1 MLTNPITLILLAFFI
16 FFVCLGISYSTNNTS
31 EFHTFKRETNPIRLI
46 ASLFSIIGASEFVIF
61 GALIFVF
68 GIQSILFFV
77 GTFIGFLIL
86 SFNAG
91 KIRQNAAAKDQ
102 HSIPNFAKQRGY
114 HNYSLLLAIVS
125 WAFTFTL
132 MLMQVIIGGELVY
145 RITDISYELSAFLV
159 AAATALYLVFG
170 GYKALL
176 NTDVIQ
182 ATMIFLL
189 TLALSIWALTT
200 TIDLSDITFKDSVPV
215 PDVVVFGIG
224 GIFAIAGG
232 PEIWQRILTARTA
245 KAARASLVAS
255 GLTML
260 IWGFGLVLF
269 SLAIQTSMPD
279 ADPPDTAFIDFVV
292 NELPPI
298 IVGFV
303 AVLLIAAM
311 LSTADT
317 ELFAGSVIIADTIR
331 GRSREPLSV
340 NRTRIIII
348 VTSALAYIVAISTP
362 NLLNIY
368 LALVYLSFITG
379 PAAFAL
385 MLNRGFGYLFWV
397 TTILALG
404 VLVFLFIT
412 DQLKSWYPV
421 LILVIASIPLALPS
435 KTDS

>member
-1 MLTNPITLILLAFFI
+1 MLTNPITLILLLFFI
-16 FFVCLGISYSTNNTS
+16 FFVGLGISYFTNDTS
-31 EFHTFKRETNPIRLI
+31 QFHTFERKTNPIRLI

-61 GALIFVF
+61 GTLIFIF

-91 KIRQNAAAKDQ
+91 KIRQNAVAKDQ

-114 HNYSLLLAIVS
+114 HNYSVLLAIVS

-132 MLMQVIIGGELVY
+132 MLMQVIIGGDLVSK
-145 RITDISYELSAFLV
+145 ITDIPYNLSALLV
-159 AAATALYLVFG
+159 AVAIALYLVFG

-182 ATMIFLL
+182 ATMIFVL

-200 TIDLSDITFKDSVPV
+200 IDQSDIIFMSSVPV

-224 GIFAIAGG
+224 GIFAIVGG
-232 PEIWQRILTARTA
+232 PEIWQRILTARSTE
-245 KAARASLVAS
+245 AARASLVAS

-260 IWGFGLVLF
+260 VWGFGLVLF

-279 ADPPDTAFIDFVV
+279 ANPETAFIDFVV
-292 NELPPI
+292 NALPPI

-348 VTSALAYIVAISTP
+348 VTSASAYIFAILTT

-385 MLNRGFGYLFWV
+385 MLNRGFDYLFWV

-404 VLVFLFIT
+404 VFVFLLIT
-412 DQLKSWYPV
+412 NQLISWYPV

>member
-16 FFVCLGISYSTNNTS
+16 FFVGLGISYFTNDTS
-31 EFHTFKRETNPIRLI
+31 QFHTFERKTNPIRLI

-61 GALIFVF
+61 GTLIFVF

-91 KIRQNAAAKDQ
+91 KIRQNAVAKDQ

-132 MLMQVIIGGELVY
+132 MLMQVIIGGDLVSK
-145 RITDISYELSAFLV
+145 ITDIPYNLSALLV
-159 AAATALYLVFG
+159 AAAIAFYLVFG

-200 TIDLSDITFKDSVPV
+200 IDQSDIIFKSSVPV

-232 PEIWQRILTARTA
+232 PEIWQRILTARST

-260 IWGFGLVLF
+260 VWGFGLVLF

-279 ADPPDTAFIDFVV
+279 ANPETAFIDFVV
-292 NELPPI
+292 NALPPI

-348 VTSALAYIVAISTP
+348 VTSALAYIVAISTT

-385 MLNRGFGYLFWV
+385 MLNRGFDYLFWV

-404 VLVFLFIT
+404 VFVFLLIT
-412 DQLKSWYPV
+412 NQLISWYPV

>member
-16 FFVCLGISYSTNNTS
+16 FFVGLGISYFTNDTS
-31 EFHTFKRETNPIRLI
+31 QFHTFERKTNPIRLI

-61 GALIFVF
+61 GTLIFVF

-91 KIRQNAAAKDQ
+91 KIRQNAETEDQ

-132 MLMQVIIGGELVY
+132 MLMQVIIGGDLVSK
-145 RITDISYELSAFLV
+145 ITDIPYNLSALLV
-159 AAATALYLVFG
+159 AAAIALYLVFG
-170 GYKALL
+170 GYKGLL

-200 TIDLSDITFKDSVPV
+200 IDQSDIIFMSSVPV

-232 PEIWQRILTARTA
+232 PEIWQRILTARST

-279 ADPPDTAFIDFVV
+279 ANPETAFID
-292 NELPPI
+292 
-298 IVGFV
+298 
-303 AVLLIAAM
+303 
-311 LSTADT
+311 
-317 ELFAGSVIIADTIR
+317 
-331 GRSREPLSV
+331 
-340 NRTRIIII
+340 
-348 VTSALAYIVAISTP
+348 
-362 NLLNIY
+362 
-368 LALVYLSFITG
+368 LAL
-379 PAAFAL
+379 
-385 MLNRGFGYLFWV
+385 RK
-397 TTILALG
+397 
-404 VLVFLFIT
+404 LV
-412 DQLKSWYPV
+412 
-421 LILVIASIPLALPS
+421 
-435 KTDS
+435 

>member
-1 MLTNPITLILLAFFI
+1 MLTNPITLILLV
-16 FFVCLGISYSTNNTS
+16 FFVFFVGLGISYFTNDTS
-31 EFHTFKRETNPIRLI
+31 QFHTFERKTNPIRLI
-46 ASLFSIIGASEFVIF
+46 ASLFSIVGASEFVIF
-61 GALIFVF
+61 GTLIFVF
-68 GIQSILFFV
+68 GIQSISFFV
-77 GTFIGFLIL
+77 GTSIGFFIL
-86 SFNAG
+86 SFNAE
-91 KIRQNAAAKDQ
+91 KIRQNAVAQDQ
-102 HSIPNFAKQRGY
+102 HSIPNFAEQRGY
-114 HNYSLLLAIVS
+114 HNYSRLLAIVS

-132 MLMQVIIGGELVY
+132 MLMQVIIGGDLVSK
-145 RITDISYELSAFLV
+145 ITDIPYNLSALLV
-159 AAATALYLVFG
+159 TTAIALYLVFG

-200 TIDLSDITFKDSVPV
+200 IDQSAIAIIFMSSVPA
-215 PDVVVFGIG
+215 PDVIVFGIG

-232 PEIWQRILTARTA
+232 PEIWQRILTARSTE
-245 KAARASLVAS
+245 AARTSLITS

-260 IWGFGLVLF
+260 VWGFGLVLF
-269 SLAIQTSMPD
+269 SLAIRTSMPD
-279 ADPPDTAFIDFVV
+279 ANPETAFIDFVV
-292 NELPPI
+292 NALPPI

-317 ELFAGSVIIADTIR
+317 ELFAGSVIIADKIR
-331 GRSREPLSV
+331 GSSREPLSV

-348 VTSALAYIVAISTP
+348 VTSALAYIVAILTT
-362 NLLNIY
+362 NLLDIY

-385 MLNRGFGYLFWV
+385 MLNRGFDYLFWV

-412 DQLKSWYPV
+412 NQLISWYPV